1 MPSAT
6 SDPARRRVLAAL
18 ALASVAFPPLAAADS
33 AGDAA
38 ALLAA
43 TDLFARAPEE
53 LRLRLEVGAEG
64 SERTT
69 SLEIYRSGAGRALVR
84 LLDARDRGKFV
95 LRAGGETWFLA
106 PGARAVRLAPSYR
119 LHGGA
124 ALDELL
130 GLSLARDYRIAAYQE
145 TNGVGTFDLEAAA
158 SGAPYPRIRWA
169 VDVAR
174 RLPLR
179 AELRS
184 RDGRAL
190 RVLELRGWLD
200 ARALV
205 PAEIAIA
212 DLVRRGP
219 KLVARFLEI
228 DAAPLPDALF
238 ELDGNAARAAL
249 PEIPEAVAPVS

>member
-6 SDPARRRVLAAL
+6 SDPDRRRRLRTAIAIAGLATA
-18 ALASVAFPPLAAADS
+18 PLAAADS
-33 AGDAA
+33 PSAA
-38 ALLAA
+38 EALLVA
-43 TDLFARAPEE
+43 TDLFARAPQE

-64 SERTT
+64 SERATA
-69 SLEIYRSGAGRALVR
+69 LEIYRRGAERALVR
-84 LLDARDRGKFV
+84 MLDARDRGKFV
-95 LRAGGETWFLA
+95 LRRGDETWFLA
-106 PGARAVRLAPSYR
+106 PGARPVRLAPSYR

-130 GLSLARDYRIAAYQE
+130 GLSLARDYRIAAYEE
-145 TNGVGTFDLEAAA
+145 TSGVGTFDLEAAA
-158 SGAPYPRIRWA
+158 SVAPHPRVRWA

-200 ARALV
+200 PRALV
-205 PAEIAIA
+205 PGEVAVA

-219 KLVARFLEI
+219 KLVARFLEV

-238 ELDGNAARAAL
+238 ELDGGAARAAL
-249 PEIPEAVAPVS
+249 PDVPGAPVN